1 MQIVQ
6 LVAAFAMLVILGS
19 AWRHSRVRAQR
30 RWKAAIETFARLQ
43 LNRDTPRRILR
54 NFQDWGSSCQQ
65 EKLLTGGETAGPR
78 TPTRLSRAAM
88 PTWSAAL
95 IAIRRTAIWN

>member
-19 AWRHSRVRAQR
+19 AWRRSRVRAQR
-30 RWKAAIETFARLQ
+30 RWKAALETFAQLQ

-54 NFQDWGSSCQQ
+54 NG
-65 EKLLTGGETAGPR
+65 
-78 TPTRLSRAAM
+78 
-88 PTWSAAL
+88 
-95 IAIRRTAIWN
+95 